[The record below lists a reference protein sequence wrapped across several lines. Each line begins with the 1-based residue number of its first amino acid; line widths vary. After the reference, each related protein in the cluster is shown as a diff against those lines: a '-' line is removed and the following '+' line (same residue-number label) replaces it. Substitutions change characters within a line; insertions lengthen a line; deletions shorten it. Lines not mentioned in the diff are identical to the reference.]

1 MTQTIQL
8 IAMTALILFAGCS
21 NKQHADLIVHNAI
34 VYTVDEAF
42 SKADAFAVKD
52 GHFIAVG
59 TNDDILQHYTA
70 DSLIDAGGYPVYPG
84 FMDGHCHFKS
94 LGETM
99 VRYADLVGCTSF
111 EEVIQRM
118 QEHAKKHPSQWVL
131 GRGWDQ
137 NLWPGKQF
145 PDNKQLNKLFPDQY
159 VAITRI
165 DGHMGLVN
173 NRLLQLMHI
182 DSPTGLLLD
191 APYDSVKAI
200 IPKLTREEQRHA
212 LLTAQQACFANG
224 LTGVTDAGLNLDD
237 ILLIDSLQ
245 QCGELIIKV
254 NAMLNPDE
262 VTLQH
267 FLPKGPI
274 HKERLAVCSIKLY
287 ADGALGSRGAN
298 LIEPYSD
305 DPGNR
310 GIQLYP
316 LSYYDSICQM
326 AYDAGYQVCTHAIGD
341 AGVRN
346 TLHAYCSALKG
357 HNNRRWR
364 IEHSQVVHPDDFH
377 LFGDYNIIPSIQST
391 HATSDMVWA
400 ADRLGNRVKYAYA
413 YQRLLL
419 QNGWIVNGTDFPIEH
434 ISPLYTFYAA
444 VARQNLDGEPN
455 GGWQPEDS
463 LSRCQALRS
472 ITYWVAKGYFEE
484 DRKGSIEE
492 GKEADFVILERDI
505 MTIPYNEIPQTH
517 IRSLFI
523 SGCEIPLQ

>member
-1 MTQTIQL
+1 MTRTLQL
-8 IAMTALILFAGCS
+8 IAMTSLILFAGCN

-42 SKADAFAVKD
+42 SKAEAFAVKD
-52 GHFIAVG
+52 GRFIAVG
-59 TNDDILQHYTA
+59 TNDEILQHYTA
-70 DSLIDAGGYPVYPG
+70 DKLIDANGAPVYPG

-94 LGETM
+94 LGETL

-111 EEVIQRM
+111 EEVIQRL
-118 QEHAKKHPSQWVL
+118 QEHAEKHPSQWVL

-137 NLWPGKQF
+137 NLWPDKLF
-145 PDNKQLNKLFPDQY
+145 PDNKLLNKLFPDKY

-173 NRLLQLMHI
+173 NRLLQLMHV

-191 APYDSVKAI
+191 APYDSVKAV
-200 IPKLTREEQRHA
+200 IPKLTRQEQCQA
-212 LLTAQQACFANG
+212 LMTAQQACFANG
-224 LTGVTDAGLNLDD
+224 LTEVTDAGLSLDD

-245 QCGELIIKV
+245 QCGELLIKV

-262 VTLQH
+262 ATLQH
-267 FLPKGPI
+267 FLPGGPL

-310 GIQLYP
+310 GIQIYP
-316 LSYYDSICQM
+316 LNYYDSICRM
-326 AYDAGYQVCTHAIGD
+326 AYDAGFQVCTHAIGD

-346 TLHAYCSALKG
+346 TLHAYATALKG
-357 HNNRRWR
+357 HNDRRWR
-364 IEHSQVVHPDDFH
+364 IEHSQVVHPDDFI
-377 LFGDYNIIPSIQST
+377 LYNEYNIIPSIQST
-391 HATSDMVWA
+391 HATSDMGWA
-400 ADRLGNRVKYAYA
+400 ADRLGSRVANAYA
-413 YQRLLL
+413 YQRLLQ

-444 VARQNLDGEPN
+444 VARQDLDGNPE
-455 GGWQPEDS
+455 GGWQSSES
-463 LSRCQALRS
+463 LTRQQALRS
-472 ITYWVAKGYFEE
+472 ITSWVAKGYFEE
-484 DRKGSIEE
+484 NNKGSIAV
-492 GKEADFVILERDI
+492 GHEADFVMLDRDI
-505 MTIPYNEIPQTH
+505 MTIPCIEIPSTR
-517 IRSLFI
+517 ILRLFI
-523 SGCEIPLQ
+523 SGCEIPLK